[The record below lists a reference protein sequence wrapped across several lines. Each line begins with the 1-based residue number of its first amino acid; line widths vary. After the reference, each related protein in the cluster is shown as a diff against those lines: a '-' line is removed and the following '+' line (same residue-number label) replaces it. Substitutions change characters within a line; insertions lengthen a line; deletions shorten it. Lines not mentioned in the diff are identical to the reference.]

1 MSAAISIPNPKGEI
15 AMAVKLAKSAL
26 PKSKGGRKPTPLDD
40 ELVAA
45 LVDALKS
52 NPKDGDRP
60 AAYGPEATFDTEGKA
75 GGQARRYAEAV
86 SKALGKKVRVNIYPE
101 NAPEDGKAA
110 VAPFHWRIY
119 IPLVAQS

>member
-1 MSAAISIPNPKGEI
+1 MAISLTKT
-15 AMAVKLAKSAL
+15 AL
-26 PKSKGGRKPTPLDD
+26 PKSKGGRKPTPLDT
-40 ELVAA
+40 ELVTA
-45 LVDALKS
+45 LVGALKKE
-52 NPKDGDRP
+52 PKEGDRP
-60 AAYGPEATFDTEGKA
+60 AAYGPDTSFDTEGKA

-86 SKALGKKVRVNIYPE
+86 SKELGKKVRVNIYPE